1 MRTDIF
7 RKVALEKLSSPE
19 QLDQMMHVTTP
30 RGWLGLATLGA
41 LVVVAG
47 VWSVAGSI
55 PERVQGQGILLRSGG
70 LFAVE
75 AISDGSVT
83 DLAVRV
89 GDVVTEGQVVA
100 RLAQPDLADRIRQ
113 ARAKVAEHEAELNRV
128 TDFGSRDLGVQGR
141 RLAQQRANLEQSI
154 EAANRTL
161 QALEERRRNEEAL
174 VRQGLITRQTLLS
187 TTQQVEDAREKARS
201 ARAELAQLQVQELQS
216 RNETGT
222 RRQQAEVALSQ
233 ARRELVSLE
242 DQLRLSSEVT
252 SRYTG
257 RVLELMVEQGSVVT
271 RGQPVM
277 TIDLT
282 GKSVKDLEV
291 VVYIPSLH
299 GKQVRPGMEIQIAP
313 STVRREEY
321 GYLLGKV
328 TYVSDFPATPAGM
341 RRVLKND
348 QLVTTLS
355 GQDAPYEIHADL
367 IPDPDPR
374 NASRYR
380 WSSSSGP
387 PIRIQSGT
395 LANASVVVERRKP
408 IFMVLP
414 PLRRHADARREAEA
428 QARSGS
434 EASRPVAVRP

>member
-7 RKVALEKLSSPE
+7 RKVALDRLSSPE
-19 QLDQMMHVTTP
+19 QLDQMMQVTTP

-47 VWSVAGSI
+47 IWSVAGSI

-70 LFAVE
+70 IFAVE

-113 ARAKVAEHEAELNRV
+113 ARARVAEQELEFSRV
-128 TDFGSRDLGVQGR
+128 ADFGSRDLGVQGR
-141 RLAQQRANLEQSI
+141 RLSQQRANLEQSI

-174 VRQGLITRQTLLS
+174 LRQGLITRQTLLA
-187 TTQQVEDAREKARS
+187 TTEQVEAAREKART

-222 RRQQAEVALSQ
+222 RRQEAEFALSQ
-233 ARRELVSLE
+233 ARRELASLE

-271 RGQPVM
+271 RGQPVL

-299 GKQVRPGMEIQIAP
+299 GKQVRPGMEIQISP

-355 GQDAPYEIHADL
+355 GEDAPYEIHADL
-367 IPDPDPR
+367 IPDPDDR

-380 WSSSSGP
+380 WSSSQGP

-395 LANASVVVERRKP
+395 LANASVVVERRRP

-414 PLRRHADARREAEA
+414 PLRRHGDRRANEA
-428 QARSGS
+428 QARTAP
-434 EASRPVAVRP
+434 EAARPVAVSP